1 MRSLK
6 RIIPA
11 VLAFAALAISSA
23 AFAQTNKLV
32 VAYASPAATF
42 CPGWIARREGIFAR
56 HGLDAE
62 MVLMQGASTYMPALA
77 SGNIHVMYGGGTAVS
92 RAIATGG
99 FDVIVIAT
107 ETRYVPL
114 RMMADPSIQSA
125 AELKGKKIG
134 VGRAGLDEYATLL
147 YLERLKLQPGKDVH
161 FVYLAGGIPSRVA
174 AIKQGLIDAV
184 AVNPPN
190 EFELEKAGY
199 RELVNFLDLK
209 MPYAGVP
216 HTVSRTF
223 RDRNRKTL
231 EDYMTAL
238 VEGMHIFRTNKQIAQ
253 RAIVELTRQKDPIL
267 LERTYEEY
275 SRQYDAIGGVP
286 IPWQSGIESMI
297 TGFHERFNPQ
307 GIKNRDAK
315 PFLDPSFVQRA
326 VERLKLGRK

>member
-11 VLAFAALAISSA
+11 VPAFAALAISSA

-56 HGLDAE
+56 HGLDVE

-326 VERLKLGRK
+326 VERLKLVRK